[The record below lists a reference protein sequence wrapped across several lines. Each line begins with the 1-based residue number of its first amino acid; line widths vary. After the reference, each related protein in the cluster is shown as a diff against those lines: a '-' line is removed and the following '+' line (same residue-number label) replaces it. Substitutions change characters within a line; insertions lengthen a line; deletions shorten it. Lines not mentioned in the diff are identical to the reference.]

1 MRLWSDSTF
10 DFTLELILGLCELCS
25 SVHRNLDYHYNM
37 NVLLH
42 EYGLFA
48 SNFYQFAFRLLP
60 LNYSQSQGL
69 ILDLMLASFHA
80 KTCNNVS

>member
-1 MRLWSDSTF
+1 MCHHS
-10 DFTLELILGLCELCS
+10 
-25 SVHRNLDYHYNM
+25 M

-42 EYGLFA
+42 KYGLFA

-69 ILDLMLASFHA
+69 ILDLIVDSFHA
-80 KTCNNVS
+80 KMCNNVS